1 MRFPIDAQLP
11 PALANWLEDQGHHAE
26 HVAAL
31 GLEGAEDPDI
41 WVKACALDAILITK
55 DEDFVVIRERAAAGP
70 AIVWLRIGNATNR
83 VLIAWLT
90 KSFPAAVA
98 ALQSGVPIVEIT

>member
-1 MRFPIDAQLP
+1 MRFLIDAQLP

-41 WVKACALDAILITK
+41 WVKARALDAILITK
-55 DEDFVVIRERAAAGP
+55 DEDFVVIRERAAGGPLPGLLGIEHIVGWSGNCCCLAGCGP
-70 AIVWLRIGNATNR
+70 
-83 VLIAWLT
+83 
-90 KSFPAAVA
+90 
-98 ALQSGVPIVEIT
+98 